1 MGRISAGKEQS
12 AQTDWQEKESTV
24 EQLSQVCK
32 DHDVFICSLSCPP
45 HVGVSPCIVP
55 ASLERDCRAPVS
67 SFTELRR
74 QYWMNEYT
82 SSIGIGVFHSGIEVY
97 GREFAYGGHPYPFSG
112 IFEISPGNASE
123 LGETFKFKEAVV
135 LGSTDFLEDDIEKI
149 VEELGKEYKG
159 NAYHLMH
166 KNCNHFS
173 SALSEILCGKEIPRW
188 INRLAYFSSCI
199 PFLQSCLP
207 KEWLTPA
214 ALQSSV
220 SQELQDELEEAE
232 DAAASASMASTTAGS
247 RPGRH
252 TKL

>member
-1 MGRISAGKEQS
+1 MFSRVI
-12 AQTDWQEKESTV
+12 
-24 EQLSQVCK
+24 QLLHASEL
-32 DHDVFICSLSCPP
+32 LSFLLGNN
-45 HVGVSPCIVP
+45 VIK
-55 ASLERDCRAPVS
+55 
-67 SFTELRR
+67 
-74 QYWMNEYT
+74 YWMNEYT

-97 GREFAYGGHPYPFSG
+97 GR
-112 IFEISPGNASE
+112 
-123 LGETFKFKEAVV
+123 AVV